1 MRCHLLY
8 NYLDA
13 DMSADRGKRRCPYLK
28 KTKIFLRKIYVLVL
42 ILSAALLSACSADSS
57 DEAEKYVVLI
67 GEDSEIIEKLSDID
81 LLVIDAEYFSKNDI
95 ARLRENG
102 IREIYSYINIGSIE
116 SFRSYD
122 TDFEKYTLGAYE
134 NWPEEKWIDV
144 SASEWQA
151 CTASR
156 VDALIQKG
164 VDGFFVD
171 NTDVYYNYPQESIY
185 DGILTILDYMN
196 HTGRKIMINGGDC
209 FVKKYLTTEK
219 NVLID
224 GVNQENVFTAYDF
237 SKDVYTKNDQST
249 REYYTEYLDLAMS
262 LGCTAYTLEYA
273 TDPSI
278 RRQAAA
284 YAGKHGYICYISDN
298 IGLCLGR

>member
-1 MRCHLLY
+1 M
-8 NYLDA
+8 
-13 DMSADRGKRRCPYLK
+13 K

-42 ILSAALLSACSADSS
+42 ILSAAMLSACSADPS

-67 GEDSEIIEKLSDID
+67 GEDSEITEKLSDID

-144 SASEWQA
+144 SAPEWQT

-156 VDALIQKG
+156 VDALVQKG

-171 NTDVYYNYPQESIY
+171 NTDVYYNYPQECIY
-185 DGILTILDYMN
+185 DGILKILDYMD
-196 HTGRKIMINGGDC
+196 HTCRKILINGGDC

-224 GVNQENVFTAYDF
+224 GVNQENVFTA
-237 SKDVYTKNDQST
+237 
-249 REYYTEYLDLAMS
+249 
-262 LGCTAYTLEYA
+262 
-273 TDPSI
+273 
-278 RRQAAA
+278 
-284 YAGKHGYICYISDN
+284 
-298 IGLCLGR
+298 

>member
-1 MRCHLLY
+1 MR
-8 NYLDA
+8 
-13 DMSADRGKRRCPYLK
+13 
-28 KTKIFLRKIYVLVL
+28 KTKLFIKIICVL
-42 ILSAALLSACSADSS
+42 ILILSTALLSACSASTSDSTG
-57 DEAEKYVVLI
+57 KYVVLI
-67 GEDSEIIEKLSDID
+67 GEDSEITEKLSDID
-81 LLVIDAEYFSKNDI
+81 LLVIDAEYFSQNDI

-102 IREIYSYINIGSIE
+102 VREIYSYINIGSIE

-144 SASEWQA
+144 STPEWQA

-156 VDALIQKG
+156 VDALVQKG

-185 DGILTILDYMN
+185 DGILTILDYMD

-237 SKDVYTKNDQST
+237 SKDIYTKNDQST

-262 LGCTAYTLEYA
+262 HGCTAYTLEYA
-273 TDPSI
+273 TVPSI

-284 YAGKHGYICYISDN
+284 YAGKHGYICYVSDN

>member
-1 MRCHLLY
+1 MR
-8 NYLDA
+8 
-13 DMSADRGKRRCPYLK
+13 K
-28 KTKIFLRKIYVLVL
+28 KKLFLRKICVLVL
-42 ILSAALLSACSADSS
+42 ILSTALLSACSDDSS
-57 DEAEKYVVLI
+57 DGAEKYVVLI
-67 GEDSEIIEKLSDID
+67 GEDSDITDKLSDID
-81 LLVIDAEYFSKNDI
+81 LLVIDAEYFSQNDI

-102 IREIYSYINIGSIE
+102 IREIFSYINIGSIE

-144 SASEWQA
+144 SAPEWQA

-156 VDALIQKG
+156 VDSLVQKG

-171 NTDVYYNYPQESIY
+171 NTDVYYNYPQECIY
-185 DGILTILDYMN
+185 DGILTILDYMD
-196 HTGRKIMINGGDC
+196 HTGGKILINGGDS

-237 SKDVYTKNDQST
+237 SNDVYTKNDQNT

-262 LGCTAYTLEYA
+262 HGCTAYTLEYA
-273 TDPSI
+273 MDPTI

>member
-1 MRCHLLY
+1 MR
-8 NYLDA
+8 
-13 DMSADRGKRRCPYLK
+13 
-28 KTKIFLRKIYVLVL
+28 KTKLFIKIICVL
-42 ILSAALLSACSADSS
+42 ILILSTALLSACSASTSDS
-57 DEAEKYVVLI
+57 AEKYIVLI
-67 GEDSEIIEKLSDID
+67 GEDPEITEKLSDID
-81 LLVIDAEYFSKNDI
+81 LLVIDAEYFSQNDI

-102 IREIYSYINIGSIE
+102 IHEIYSYINIGSIE

-144 SASEWQA
+144 SVPEWQA

-156 VDALIQKG
+156 VDSLVQKD

-237 SKDVYTKNDQST
+237 SKDIYTINDKST
-249 REYYTEYLDLAMS
+249 REYYTDYLDFAMS
-262 LGCTAYTLEYA
+262 HGCTAYALEYA
-273 TDPSI
+273 TVPAI

-284 YAGKHGYICYISDN
+284 YAGKHGYICCISDN
-298 IGLCLGR
+298 IGLCLEK

>member
-1 MRCHLLY
+1 MR
-8 NYLDA
+8 
-13 DMSADRGKRRCPYLK
+13 
-28 KTKIFLRKIYVLVL
+28 KTKLFIKIICVL
-42 ILSAALLSACSADSS
+42 ILILSTALLSACSADPS

-81 LLVIDAEYFSKNDI
+81 LLVIDAEYFSQNDI
-95 ARLRENG
+95 ASLRENG
-102 IREIYSYINIGSIE
+102 IHEIYSYINIGSIE
-116 SFRSYD
+116 NFRSYD
-122 TDFEKYTLGAYE
+122 TDFEKYALGAYE

-144 SASEWQA
+144 SAPEWQA

-156 VDALIQKG
+156 VDALVQKG

-185 DGILTILDYMN
+185 DGILTILDYMD
-196 HTGRKIMINGGDC
+196 HTGRKIIINGGDC

-249 REYYTEYLDLAMS
+249 REYYTEYLNLAMS
-262 LGCTAYTLEYA
+262 HGCTAYTLEYA
-273 TDPSI
+273 TDPAI

-298 IGLCLGR
+298 IGLCLEK

>member
-1 MRCHLLY
+1 M
-8 NYLDA
+8 
-13 DMSADRGKRRCPYLK
+13 K
-28 KTKIFLRKIYVLVL
+28 KTKLFLRKICVLVL
-42 ILSAALLSACSADSS
+42 ILSTALLSACSDDSS
-57 DEAEKYVVLI
+57 DGAEKYVVLI

-81 LLVIDAEYFSKNDI
+81 LLVIDAEYFSQNDI

-144 SASEWQA
+144 SVPEWQA

-156 VDALIQKG
+156 VDALVQKG

-196 HTGRKIMINGGDC
+196 HTGRKIMINGGDR
-209 FVKKYLTTEK
+209 FVKKYLTKEK

-262 LGCTAYTLEYA
+262 HGCTAYTLEYA
-273 TDPSI
+273 TVPSI

>member
-1 MRCHLLY
+1 MR
-8 NYLDA
+8 
-13 DMSADRGKRRCPYLK
+13 
-28 KTKIFLRKIYVLVL
+28 KTKLFIRKICVLVL
-42 ILSAALLSACSADSS
+42 ILSTTLLSACSADSS
-57 DEAEKYVVLI
+57 DGAEKYVVLI
-67 GEDSEIIEKLSDID
+67 GEDPEITEELSDID
-81 LLVIDAEYFSKNDI
+81 LLVIDAEYFFQNDI

-122 TDFEKYTLGAYE
+122 TDLEKYTLGAYE

-144 SASEWQA
+144 SVPEWQA

-185 DGILTILDYMN
+185 DGILTILDYMD

-262 LGCTAYTLEYA
+262 HGCTAYTLEYA
-273 TDPSI
+273 TDPAI

-284 YAGKHGYICYISDN
+284 YAGKHRYICYISDN
-298 IGLCLGR
+298 IWLCLGR

>member
-1 MRCHLLY
+1 M
-8 NYLDA
+8 
-13 DMSADRGKRRCPYLK
+13 
-28 KTKIFLRKIYVLVL
+28 
-42 ILSAALLSACSADSS
+42 ACSASTS
-57 DEAEKYVVLI
+57 DGAEKYIVLI

-81 LLVIDAEYFSKNDI
+81 LLVIDAEYFSQNDI
-95 ARLRENG
+95 AHLRENG

-144 SASEWQA
+144 SAPEWQA

-156 VDALIQKG
+156 VDSLVQKG

-185 DGILTILDYMN
+185 DGILTILDYMD
-196 HTGRKIMINGGDC
+196 HTGRKILINGGDC
-209 FVKKYLTTEK
+209 FVKKYLTAEK

-237 SKDVYTKNDQST
+237 SNDTYTINDKST
-249 REYYTEYLDLAMS
+249 REYYTDYLDFAMS
-262 LGCTAYTLEYA
+262 HGCTAYTLEYA
-273 TDPSI
+273 TVPAI
-278 RRQAAA
+278 RRQAAT
-284 YAGKHGYICYISDN
+284 YAAKHGYICCISDN
-298 IGLCLGR
+298 IGLCLEK

>member
-1 MRCHLLY
+1 MR
-8 NYLDA
+8 
-13 DMSADRGKRRCPYLK
+13 
-28 KTKIFLRKIYVLVL
+28 KTKLFIKIICVL
-42 ILSAALLSACSADSS
+42 ILILSTALLSACSASTSDS
-57 DEAEKYVVLI
+57 AEKYIVLI
-67 GEDSEIIEKLSDID
+67 GEDPEITEKLSDID
-81 LLVIDAEYFSKNDI
+81 LLVIDAEYFSQNDI

-102 IREIYSYINIGSIE
+102 IHEIYSYINIGSIE

-144 SASEWQA
+144 SVPEWQA

-156 VDALIQKG
+156 VDALVQKG

-185 DGILTILDYMN
+185 DGILTILDYIN

-262 LGCTAYTLEYA
+262 HGCTAYTLEYA
-273 TDPSI
+273 TDPTI

-284 YAGKHGYICYISDN
+284 YAGKHGYICCISDN

>member
-1 MRCHLLY
+1 M
-8 NYLDA
+8 
-13 DMSADRGKRRCPYLK
+13 K
-28 KTKIFLRKIYVLVL
+28 KTKIFLRKICVLVL
-42 ILSAALLSACSADSS
+42 ILSTTLLSACSADLS

-81 LLVIDAEYFSKNDI
+81 LLVIDAEYFSQNDI

-144 SASEWQA
+144 SAPEWQA

-156 VDALIQKG
+156 VDDLVQKG

-196 HTGRKIMINGGDC
+196 HTGRKILINGGDC

-237 SKDVYTKNDQST
+237 SKDVYTKNDQNT

-262 LGCTAYTLEYA
+262 YGCPAYTLESA
-273 TDPSI
+273 TNPAI

-298 IGLCLGR
+298 IGLCLKK

>member
-1 MRCHLLY
+1 MLILEKGGAVNWRKRRY
-8 NYLDA
+8 S
-13 DMSADRGKRRCPYLK
+13 SADP
-28 KTKIFLRKIYVLVL
+28 
-42 ILSAALLSACSADSS
+42 S

-81 LLVIDAEYFSKNDI
+81 LLVIDAEYFSQNDI

-144 SASEWQA
+144 SAPEWQA

-156 VDALIQKG
+156 VDALVQKG

-262 LGCTAYTLEYA
+262 HGCTAYTLEYA
-273 TDPSI
+273 TVPSI

-284 YAGKHGYICYISDN
+284 YARKHGYICYISDN

>member
-1 MRCHLLY
+1 M
-8 NYLDA
+8 
-13 DMSADRGKRRCPYLK
+13 K

-81 LLVIDAEYFSKNDI
+81 LLVIDAEYFSQNDI

-144 SASEWQA
+144 SVPEWQA

-185 DGILTILDYMN
+185 DGILTILDYMD

-209 FVKKYLTTEK
+209 FVKKYLTKEK

-224 GVNQENVFTAYDF
+224 GVNQENVFTVYDF

-262 LGCTAYTLEYA
+262 HGCTAYTLEYA
-273 TDPSI
+273 TDPTI
-278 RRQAAA
+278 RRQAAT

>member
-1 MRCHLLY
+1 MR
-8 NYLDA
+8 
-13 DMSADRGKRRCPYLK
+13 
-28 KTKIFLRKIYVLVL
+28 KTKLFIRIICVLVL
-42 ILSAALLSACSADSS
+42 ILSTALLSACSDDSS
-57 DEAEKYVVLI
+57 DGAEKYVVLI
-67 GEDSEIIEKLSDID
+67 GEDSEITDKLSDID
-81 LLVIDAEYFSKNDI
+81 LLVIDAEYFSQNDI

-102 IREIYSYINIGSIE
+102 IREIFSYINIGSIE

-144 SASEWQA
+144 SAPEWQA
-151 CTASR
+151 CTTSR
-156 VDALIQKG
+156 VDSLVQKG

-185 DGILTILDYMN
+185 DGILTILDYMD

-237 SKDVYTKNDQST
+237 SKDIYTKNDQST

-262 LGCTAYTLEYA
+262 HGCTAYTLEYA
-273 TDPSI
+273 MDPTI